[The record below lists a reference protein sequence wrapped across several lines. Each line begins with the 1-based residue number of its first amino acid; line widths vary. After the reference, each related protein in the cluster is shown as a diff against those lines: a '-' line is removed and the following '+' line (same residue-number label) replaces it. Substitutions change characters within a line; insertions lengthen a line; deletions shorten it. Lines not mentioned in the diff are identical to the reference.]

1 MTLPSTPKRFGVL
14 GSGEVGQALAKGLA
28 TNGYDV
34 RIGTRTPGKL
44 AQFVKS
50 TGIREGSFQE
60 VAAWAEAAV
69 LAVLGTAAL
78 DAVTLAGPDNLAGK
92 LVIDTTNPSTNDSP
106 EDGVLRY
113 FTGPNESLMERLQ
126 AAHPRIA
133 FVKAFNSVGS
143 DLMVHPLLAGGP
155 PTMFYCG
162 NDASAKAV
170 VAKVLEQFGWDSEDM
185 GGAAAARAI
194 EPLAILWCIPGF
206 RENDWVHAFRLLRP
220 WPVPHA

>member
-1 MTLPSTPKRFGVL
+1 MAVSSAPRRVGVL
-14 GSGEVGQALAKGLA
+14 GSGEVGQTLAKGLA
-28 TNGYDV
+28 VSGYEV

-44 AQFVKS
+44 AAFSKS
-50 TGIREGSFQE
+50 TGIREGTFQD
-60 VAAWAEAAV
+60 VAGWAEAVV

-78 DAVTLAGPDNLAGK
+78 DAIELAGPSNVAGK
-92 LVIDTTNPSTNDSP
+92 LVIDTTNPISNEPP

-113 FTGPNESLMERLQ
+113 FTGSNDSLMERLQ
-126 AAHPRIA
+126 AAHPQAA

-162 NDASAKAV
+162 NDAAAKAV
-170 VAKVLEQFGWDSEDM
+170 VARILEQFGWDGEDM
-185 GGAAAARAI
+185 GGAAAARAL
-194 EPLAILWCIPGF
+194 EPLAMLWCIPGF

>member
-1 MTLPSTPKRFGVL
+1 
-14 GSGEVGQALAKGLA
+14 
-28 TNGYDV
+28 
-34 RIGTRTPGKL
+34 
-44 AQFVKS
+44 
-50 TGIREGSFQE
+50 
-60 VAAWAEAAV
+60 V
-69 LAVLGTAAL
+69 LAVLGAAAL
-78 DAVTLAGPDNLAGK
+78 DAVALAGPDNLAGK
-92 LVIDTTNPSTNDSP
+92 LVIDTTNPTTSEPP
-106 EDGVLRY
+106 EDGVIRY

-162 NDASAKAV
+162 NDAAAKAV
-170 VAKVLEQFGWDSEDM
+170 VAKILEQFGWDREDM

-220 WPVPHA
+220 WPVPRA